1 MTLWKEEG
9 YPPSVFLRSHFPVS
23 VTYSNMNRTMKSVLD
38 DLRNKNIEDRK
49 AHGKWVPENG
59 EIFAAYKESFY
70 NFLHKLQEEYTPDP
84 VRTVK
89 DILISGTSRIT
100 NALSGQDT
108 NEKST
113 KRILAKVE
121 ALRAGLSDL
130 KAAREEDPSII
141 EEESLK

>member
-1 MTLWKEEG
+1 MT
-9 YPPSVFLRSHFPVS
+9 F
-23 VTYSNMNRTMKSVLD
+23 
-38 DLRNKNIEDRK
+38 
-49 AHGKWVPENG
+49 
-59 EIFAAYKESFY
+59 
-70 NFLHKLQEEYTPDP
+70 
-84 VRTVK
+84 K

-141 EEESLK
+141 EEESLKELEDALNVAEGYWKSKDSKRLQQYYNTTIRPLLQKDDFASA

>member
-1 MTLWKEEG
+1 
-9 YPPSVFLRSHFPVS
+9 
-23 VTYSNMNRTMKSVLD
+23 MNRTMKSVLD

-59 EIFAAYKESFY
+59 EIFAAYKDSFY

-108 NEKST
+108 KEEN
-113 KRILAKVE
+113 RIL
-121 ALRAGLSDL
+121 GF
-130 KAAREEDPSII
+130 
-141 EEESLK
+141 